1 MKSLLNILQ
10 ECEAGFATPMT
21 TIGMGDVTV
30 DNLEPITQ
38 KKKHKKKKKM
48 KSLKNFLTVV
58 NESISKNDWNSRTWD
73 INDFEKFLDII
84 KLNSQDIDL
93 FLNAHNTNEEITEY
107 ALTVKKFDDYVF
119 DNITTMKAFD
129 DYDLSKLFSVVGIS
143 ESGNGMAYWYDMGN
157 GIRTIA
163 LEIENTKTGDL
174 HLFIFGCAEDTLE
187 DIIDD
192 IRRLGVKEVE
202 KEVCLADKK
211 REIL

>member
-1 MKSLLNILQ
+1 MKSLFNILR
-10 ECEAGFATPMT
+10 ECEAGFTTPMT
-21 TIGMGDVTV
+21 TIGMGDVSV

-48 KSLKNFLTVV
+48 KSLKNYLTVV
-58 NESISKNDWNSRTWD
+58 NESISKNEWNSRTWN
-73 INDFEKFLDII
+73 INDFEKFLEII
-84 KLNSQDIDL
+84 KLNSQDIEL

-107 ALTVKKFDDYVF
+107 ALLVKKFDDYVF
-119 DNITTMKAFD
+119 DNITTMKSFD
-129 DYDLSKLFSVVGIS
+129 DYDLSKLFSVLGIDS
-143 ESGNGMAYWYDMGN
+143 RGNGMAFWYDMGN

-163 LEIENTKTGDL
+163 LEIENTKSGDL
-174 HLFIFGCAEDTLE
+174 HLFVFGCGEDTLE

>member
-1 MKSLLNILQ
+1 MKSLLNILR
-10 ECEAGFATPMT
+10 ECEAGFATPMA
-21 TIGMGDVTV
+21 TIGMGDVSV

-48 KSLKNFLTVV
+48 KSLKKYLTVV
-58 NESISKNDWNSRTWD
+58 NESMSKNDWNSRTWD
-73 INDFEKFLDII
+73 INDFEKFLGII
-84 KLNSQDIDL
+84 KLNSQDIEL
-93 FLNAHNTNEEITEY
+93 FLNAHNTSEEITEY
-107 ALTVKKFDDYVF
+107 SLVVKNFDDYVF

-129 DYDLSKLFSVVGIS
+129 DYDLSKLFSVIGINDR
-143 ESGNGMAYWYDMGN
+143 GNGMAFWYDMGN

-163 LEIENTKTGDL
+163 LEIENTKSGDL
-174 HLFIFGCAEDTLE
+174 HLFVFGCGEDTLE

-192 IRRLGVKEVE
+192 IRRLGVKEIE